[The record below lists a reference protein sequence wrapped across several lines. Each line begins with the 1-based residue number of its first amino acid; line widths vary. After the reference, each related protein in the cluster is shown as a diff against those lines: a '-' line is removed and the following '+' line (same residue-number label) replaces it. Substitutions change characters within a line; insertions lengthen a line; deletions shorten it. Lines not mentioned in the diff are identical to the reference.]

1 MQINYKKHSG
11 YDPLGDCGKGKCPV
25 CARNNAMFR
34 TRDAILKD
42 NFTSDGVAPFVVLR
56 IPKHKRWNS
65 APPTESDDSWMYD
78 APKYWAENRFEIP
91 KLLISALHY

>member
-34 TRDAILKD
+34 TRDSILKD
-42 NFTSDGVAPFVVLR
+42 NFTSDAVAPFVGRYGYPNVNVGIL
-56 IPKHKRWNS
+56 
-65 APPTESDDSWMYD
+65 APPQESDDSWMYD
-78 APKYWAENRFEIP
+78 APKYWAENSFEIP
-91 KLLISALHY
+91 KNMRF

>member
-42 NFTSDGVAPFVVLR
+42 NFTSDGVAPFV
-56 IPKHKRWNS
+56 S
-65 APPTESDDSWMYD
+65 TTDTQT
-78 APKYWAENRFEIP
+78 
-91 KLLISALHY
+91 